1 MKIKEYEKL
10 DKKIN
15 GQNFHES
22 YKNIN
27 TVMTGLS
34 YFGHVASIFL
44 AFFMLSKVLL
54 GVMDNKIVVYIAT
67 IIMLSAVEL
76 LKRDIFG
83 KFAKLYLKLRSF
95 TKDVLPLF
103 FLSITIIGISF
114 YSSLKGAS
122 EYSSKGDKIEADS
135 KEILKKNID
144 SLSKPYQLKITLKE
158 KEVSS
163 LELDLNGL
171 RSQQRQLNDL
181 ALSGTLTPA
190 QKKLLSSLPKQIKEI
205 ELQNKPTID
214 AKNAEIDVIKSDLQ
228 KEIKTYET
236 SHNTETSK
244 KKSDNSK
251 NSIAFIIFSTL
262 IEIAILAGV
271 YFNDYYDVR
280 SHREK
285 KAQIEKDPGFQK
297 WKLYSQIL
305 SMIYTEDT
313 KMNQKLPSGKSII
326 DMCKTN
332 DIIILNKDLTDFLK
346 TMATLGVIKV
356 SGSTRYINKARELS
370 FEALNKNFNIE

>member
-27 TVMTGLS
+27 SVMTGLS

-44 AFFMLSKVLL
+44 AFFMLSKILL

-67 IIMLSAVEL
+67 VIMLSAVEL

-103 FLSITIIGISF
+103 FLSVAIIGISF

-144 SLSKPYQLKITLKE
+144 SLSKPYELKITLKE
-158 KEVSS
+158 KEVAS
-163 LELDLNGL
+163 LESDLNGL

-181 ALSGTLTPA
+181 ALSGSLTPA

-214 AKNAEIDVIKSDLQ
+214 AKNAEIDAIKSDLE

-236 SHNTETSK
+236 SHNSETDK

-356 SGSTRYINKARELS
+356 SGSTRYINKARDLS
-370 FEALNKNFNIE
+370 FEALNKHFNIE